1 MLRKKK
7 SLVDIRQSQEVQTM
21 LQKITL
27 RVALNILEV
36 SIAIAIRFSYSFRKL
51 GKLLKIVVI
60 CTNATTTL

>member
-1 MLRKKK
+1 
-7 SLVDIRQSQEVQTM
+7 M

-51 GKLLKIVVI
+51 GKLLKIVVF